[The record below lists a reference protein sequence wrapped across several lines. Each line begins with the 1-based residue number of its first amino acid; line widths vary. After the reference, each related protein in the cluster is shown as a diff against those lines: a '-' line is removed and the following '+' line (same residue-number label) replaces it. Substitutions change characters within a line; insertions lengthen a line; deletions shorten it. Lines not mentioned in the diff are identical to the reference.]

1 MGTRGP
7 IPKRSEERRRRNK
20 PSGGD
25 ITKAARGTRLA
36 RPPAADRS
44 WHRLAR
50 YWYESLAKSGQSE
63 FYEPSDWA
71 TARIWA
77 EILSRQ
83 LQSGRISAQ
92 MVAAWSAAATELLT
106 TEGARRRM
114 RLELQD
120 ATEDDDVSAGVVTAL
135 DEYRRALGG

>member
-20 PSGGD
+20 PEVGV
-25 ITKAARGTRLA
+25 TTAARGETLP

-50 YWYESLAKSGQSE
+50 YWYESLAKSGQSV

-114 RLELQD
+114 RLELQG
-120 ATEDDDVSAGVVTAL
+120 AAEDDDASAGVVTAL

>member
-20 PSGGD
+20 PDGGD

-83 LQSGRISAQ
+83 LQSGRLSAQ

>member
-120 ATEDDDVSAGVVTAL
+120 ATEDDDASAGVVTAL

>member
-1 MGTRGP
+1 
-7 IPKRSEERRRRNK
+7 
-20 PSGGD
+20 
-25 ITKAARGTRLA
+25 
-36 RPPAADRS
+36 
-44 WHRLAR
+44 
-50 YWYESLAKSGQSE
+50 
-63 FYEPSDWA
+63 
-71 TARIWA
+71 
-77 EILSRQ
+77 
-83 LQSGRISAQ
+83 